1 MSVINSRVEDFKS
14 RQVVGSV
21 AKKVQECVARVGLHF
36 RNGLIPFHFRDYETT
51 VGQLQNKRLVRK
63 LSLVFL

>member
-1 MSVINSRVEDFKS
+1 MLSVINSRVEDFKS

-21 AKKVQECVARVGLHF
+21 AKKVQECVAWVGLHF

-51 VGQLQNKRLVRK
+51 AG
-63 LSLVFL
+63 